1 MDAVL
6 SVADMERK
14 DVNLDLIKMDGK
26 VGGSLEDSK
35 LVRGIVID
43 KDMSHPQMEKDLK
56 DVKLCAPPPALPSAP
71 QPTPPRSFNS
81 LIPPRCP
88 PPCPPPCPLPLQP
101 PSTPTPTPSHPLF
114 RRLTYTPDTPD
125 TPNTPNTPY
134 TGAC

>member
-1 MDAVL
+1 ML

-56 DVKLCAPPPALPSAP
+56 DVKLCAPARCAPA
-71 QPTPPRSFNS
+71 PRF
-81 LIPPRCP
+81 
-88 PPCPPPCPLPLQP
+88 PLPLP
-101 PSTPTPTPSHPLF
+101 LPSPCDWHHPLTPHTHPTPLYHTHELPARSVVV
-114 RRLTYTPDTPD
+114 TD
-125 TPNTPNTPY
+125 
-134 TGAC
+134 